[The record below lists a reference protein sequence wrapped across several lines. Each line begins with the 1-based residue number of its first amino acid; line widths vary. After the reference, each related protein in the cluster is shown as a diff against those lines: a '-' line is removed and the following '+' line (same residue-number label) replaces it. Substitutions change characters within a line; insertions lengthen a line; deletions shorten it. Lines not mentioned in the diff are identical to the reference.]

1 MNIWDRVLNFDSQR
15 GVVRIETF
23 GGEFANVIHPYAF
36 YGVFG
41 EMCPELYDLR
51 K

>member
-1 MNIWDRVLNFDSQR
+1 MNKWDCVLNLDSQK
-15 GVVRIETF
+15 GAVRIETF
-23 GGEFANVIHPYAF
+23 GDEFASVIHPYAL

-41 EMCPELYDLR
+41 EMCPELYYLC

>member
-1 MNIWDRVLNFDSQR
+1 MNMWDRVLNLDSQR
-15 GVVRIETF
+15 GAVHIETF
-23 GGEFANVIHPYAF
+23 GGEFARVIHPYDF

-41 EMCPELYDLR
+41 KMCPELYYLH

>member
-1 MNIWDRVLNFDSQR
+1 MNIWDRVLNLDSQR
-15 GVVRIETF
+15 GAIRIETF
-23 GGEFANVIHPYAF
+23 RGEFVGVIHPHAL

-41 EMCPELYDLR
+41 EMYSELYDLR